1 MPGRSPALTFHLI
14 PHTHWD
20 REWYLT
26 RAAFQARLVPVLDE
40 VIAQLERDPEARFV
54 LDGQTALLED
64 YLAVRP
70 GQEGRIAALVQRGAL
85 EVGPWY
91 ILSDLLVPAAV
102 SLRRNLELGAGDAA
116 RFGKRLEVLY
126 SPDAFGHPAEL
137 PALAAEFGLRR
148 AVVRRGLGRP
158 EGVDRDLFRWE
169 APGGKSLLVYHLPAG
184 GYDLAIGLG
193 GSEELETRWAAVR
206 REVTGRAVTTQIAV
220 SLGADHH
227 AMVRDL
233 AGLRARLQALEQGHE
248 VRISG
253 LTEYFAAVE
262 KLRPHPPVLRGELR
276 RSDGHAWV
284 LQGVHSARSRVK
296 RRHACAE
303 LMLSRIA
310 EPLSRLSAER
320 GGVDRGGLVQLAWKT
335 LLQCQ
340 FHDTLAGTTSDAVQR
355 EQLVR
360 LDTVDTLAAEI
371 AAASLAE
378 LAGHDPDLARE
389 HPAEHPPRLV
399 LWNPSSRTRSGLMTA
414 EVTFF
419 RKDVPVGPPPLPAP
433 RIGAGYR
440 PFVLQAADGAMIP
453 VQVLAT
459 RAGESR
465 STGIRHYPD
474 QDEVDRVWIAF
485 RAPAVAALG
494 IRSLS
499 PRAGEHPLEEAG
511 VTVEHGQL
519 ANGLVSVRVSRSGI
533 LALED
538 LRNGERYAELCDLE
552 DESDRGDCYT
562 FSRSPGRSV
571 RGGRALSQTTL
582 CAGPLI
588 GAIETRWSMRS
599 AGEGEIGVRQL
610 VVLEAGSP
618 VVKIR
623 LDLDNGAADH
633 RLRARFPVG
642 AGSESIAG
650 TAFGTV
656 RRPVPG
662 PSDGSDET
670 EWPVPTAP
678 AHRYVAAGTRER
690 GLAVLS
696 PGFFEYE
703 WSDAKAIS
711 ITLLRAVGELSRN
724 DLPERPG
731 HAAWPT
737 STPDA
742 EEPGR
747 HTIHLA
753 VAPLTDAE
761 GLERMWEECWLPIQA
776 MFV

>member
-1 MPGRSPALTFHLI
+1 MPGRAPALTFHLI

-40 VIAQLERDPEARFV
+40 VLAQLEQDPEARFV

-70 GQEGRIAALVQRGAL
+70 EQEGRLAALVQRGAL
-85 EVGPWY
+85 EIGPWY
-91 ILSDLLVPAAV
+91 ILSDLLIPAAV
-102 SLRRNLELGAGDAA
+102 SLRRNLELGAGDAG
-116 RFGKRLEVLY
+116 RFGKRLDVLY

-137 PALAAEFGLRR
+137 PALAAEFNIRR

-158 EGVDRDLFRWE
+158 DGADHDLFRWE
-169 APGGKSLLVYHLPAG
+169 GPGGKNLLLYHLPAG
-184 GYDLAIGLG
+184 GYDLAIGLA
-193 GSEELETRWAAVR
+193 GSEELEPLWAAVR

-220 SLGADHH
+220 YLGADHH
-227 AMVRDL
+227 AMARDL
-233 AGLRARLQALEQGHE
+233 SGLRARLQALEPGHE
-248 VRISG
+248 IRVSG

-262 KLRPHPPVLRGELR
+262 KLRPHPPAFRGELR
-276 RSDGHAWV
+276 QCEGHTWV
-284 LQGVHSARSRVK
+284 LQGVHSARSRIK
-296 RRHACAE
+296 RRHSRAE
-303 LMLSRIA
+303 WLLSRIA

-320 GGVDRGGLVQLAWKT
+320 GGTDRGGLVRLAWKT

-360 LDTVDTLAAEI
+360 LDTVDTLATEI
-371 AAASLAE
+371 AAGSLSE

-389 HPAEHPPRLV
+389 HPAEHPARLI

-419 RKDVPVGPPPLPAP
+419 RKDVPVGPPPVPVA
-433 RIGAGYR
+433 RIGGGYR
-440 PFVLQAADGAMIP
+440 PFVLQAGDGGMIP
-453 VQVLAT
+453 VQVLTT

-465 STGIRHYPD
+465 STGMRHYPD

-494 IRSLS
+494 LRSLS
-499 PRAGEHPLEEAG
+499 PRAGEQPLEESG

-519 ANGLVSVRVSRSGI
+519 ANGLVSVRVSRSGV

-538 LRNGERYAELCDLE
+538 HRTGERYSELCDLE
-552 DESDRGDCYT
+552 DEADRGDLYT
-562 FSRSPGRSV
+562 FSRGPGRSV
-571 RGGRALSQTTL
+571 RGGRALSQAIV

-599 AGEGEIGVRQL
+599 AGEGEIGLRQL

-618 VVKIR
+618 VVKVR

-642 AGSESIAG
+642 TGQESIAG
-650 TAFGTV
+650 TAFGMV

-662 PSDGSDET
+662 LANGADEM
-670 EWPVPTAP
+670 EWQVPTAP
-678 AHRYVAAGTRER
+678 AHRYVAAGSRER

-696 PGFFEYE
+696 PDFFEYE
-703 WSDAKAIS
+703 WSDGKAIS
-711 ITLLRAVGELSRN
+711 VTLLRAVGELSRN

-737 STPDA
+737 PTPEA
-742 EEPGR
+742 QEPGR

-753 VAPLTDAE
+753 IAPLGEVE
-761 GLERMWEECWLPIQA
+761 GLERMWEECFLPIQA

>member
-70 GQEGRIAALVQRGAL
+70 GQEGHLAALVDRGAL
-85 EVGPWY
+85 EIGPWY
-91 ILSDLLVPAAV
+91 ILSDLLIPAAV

-137 PALAAEFGLRR
+137 PALAAEFNLRR

-158 EGVDRDLFRWE
+158 GGEDRDLFRWE
-169 APGGKSLLVYHLPAG
+169 GPGGKNLLVYHLPAG
-184 GYDLAIGLG
+184 GYDLAIGLA
-193 GSEELETRWAAVR
+193 GSDELEARWAAVR
-206 REVTGRAVTTQIAV
+206 QEVTGRAVTTQIAV
-220 SLGADHH
+220 YLGADHH

-253 LTEYFAAVE
+253 LTEYFAALE

-276 RSDGHAWV
+276 QSDGHTWV
-284 LQGVHSARSRVK
+284 LQGVHSARARIK
-296 RRHACAE
+296 RRHSRAE
-303 LMLSRIA
+303 WMLSRIA

-320 GGVDRGGLVQLAWKT
+320 GGVDRAGLVQLAWKT

-360 LDTVDTLAAEI
+360 LDTVDTLAAEV
-371 AAASLAE
+371 AATSLSE
-378 LAGHDPDLARE
+378 LTGHDPDLARE
-389 HPAEHPPRLV
+389 RPAEHPPRLV

-419 RKDVPVGPPPLPAP
+419 RKDVPIGPPPLPAP
-433 RIGAGYR
+433 RIGGGYR
-440 PFVLQAADGAMIP
+440 PFVLQAGDGGMIP

-465 STGIRHYPD
+465 SAGMRHYPD

-494 IRSLS
+494 LRSLS
-499 PRAGEHPLEEAG
+499 PRAGEQLVEESG
-511 VTVEHGQL
+511 VAVEHGQL

-538 LRNGERYAELCDLE
+538 HRTGERYTELCDLE
-552 DESDRGDCYT
+552 DEADRGDLYT
-562 FSRSPGRSV
+562 FSRGPGRSV
-571 RGGRALSQTTL
+571 RGGRTMSQTIV

-618 VVKIR
+618 VVKVR
-623 LDLDNGAADH
+623 LDLDNGAVDH

-642 AGSESIAG
+642 AGEESIAG

-656 RRPVPG
+656 RRPVPA
-662 PSDGSDET
+662 PADGAAEV
-670 EWPVPTAP
+670 EWQVPTAP
-678 AHRYVAAGTRER
+678 AHRYVAAGTRAR

-696 PGFFEYE
+696 PDFFEYE
-703 WSDAKAIS
+703 WSHAKAVS
-711 ITLLRAVGELSRN
+711 VTLLRAVGELSRN

-737 STPDA
+737 ATPDA
-742 EEPGR
+742 QEPGR
-747 HTIHLA
+747 HTVLLA
-753 VAPLTDAE
+753 VAPLTDIE
-761 GLERMWEECWLPIQA
+761 GLERMWEECYLPIQA

>member
-1 MPGRSPALTFHLI
+1 
-14 PHTHWD
+14 
-20 REWYLT
+20 
-26 RAAFQARLVPVLDE
+26 
-40 VIAQLERDPEARFV
+40 
-54 LDGQTALLED
+54 
-64 YLAVRP
+64 
-70 GQEGRIAALVQRGAL
+70 
-85 EVGPWY
+85 
-91 ILSDLLVPAAV
+91 
-102 SLRRNLELGAGDAA
+102 
-116 RFGKRLEVLY
+116 
-126 SPDAFGHPAEL
+126 
-137 PALAAEFGLRR
+137 
-148 AVVRRGLGRP
+148 
-158 EGVDRDLFRWE
+158 
-169 APGGKSLLVYHLPAG
+169 
-184 GYDLAIGLG
+184 
-193 GSEELETRWAAVR
+193 
-206 REVTGRAVTTQIAV
+206 
-220 SLGADHH
+220 
-227 AMVRDL
+227 MVRDL
-233 AGLRARLQALEQGHE
+233 AGLRARIQALEPGHE

-262 KLRPHPPVLRGELR
+262 KLRPHPPSLRGELR
-276 RSDGHAWV
+276 QGDGHAWV
-284 LQGVHSARSRVK
+284 LQGVHSARSRIK
-296 RRHACAE
+296 RRHSRAE

-320 GGVDRGGLVQLAWKT
+320 GGVDRSGLVRLAWKT
-335 LLQCQ
+335 LIQCQ

-371 AAASLAE
+371 AAASLSE

-419 RKDVPVGPPPLPAP
+419 RKDVPVGPLPGPAP
-433 RIGAGYR
+433 RTGSGYR
-440 PFVLQAADGAMIP
+440 PFAMQAADGGMIP

-459 RAGESR
+459 RPGESR
-465 STGIRHYPD
+465 SGGMRHYPD

-494 IRSLS
+494 LRSLS
-499 PRAGEHPLEEAG
+499 PRAGERPVEEPG
-511 VTVEHGQL
+511 VVAEHGQL
-519 ANGLVSVRVSRSGI
+519 ANGLLSVRVSRSGI

-538 LRNGERYAELCDLE
+538 HRSGERYTELCDLE
-552 DESDRGDCYT
+552 DEADRGDLYT
-562 FSRSPGRSV
+562 FSRGAGRSV
-571 RGGRALSQTTL
+571 RGGRALSQTIV
-582 CAGPLI
+582 CGGPLI

-642 AGSESIAG
+642 AGQESIAG
-650 TAFGTV
+650 TALGMA
-656 RRPVPG
+656 RRPVPRAA
-662 PSDGSDET
+662 DGTDEM

-678 AHRYVAAGTRER
+678 AHRYVAAGSKER

-696 PGFFEYE
+696 PDFFEYE

-711 ITLLRAVGELSRN
+711 VTLLRAVGELSRS

-737 STPDA
+737 PTPDA

-753 VAPLTDAE
+753 VAPLQDVE
-761 GLERMWEECWLPIQA
+761 GLEKMWEECWLPIQA

>member
-1 MPGRSPALTFHLI
+1 MTGRSPALTFHLI

-26 RAAFQARLVPVLDE
+26 RAAFQARLLPVLDE

-91 ILSDLLVPAAV
+91 ILSDLLVPSAV
-102 SLRRNLELGAGDAA
+102 SLRRNLELGGGDAA

-137 PALAAEFGLRR
+137 PALAAEFSIRR

-158 EGVDRDLFRWE
+158 GGADHDLYRWE
-169 APGGKSLLVYHLPAG
+169 APGGKNLLVYHLPAG
-184 GYDLAIGLG
+184 GYDLAIGLAA
-193 GSEELETRWAAVR
+193 SDELETRWEAVR

-220 SLGADHH
+220 FLGADHH

-262 KLRPHPPVLRGELR
+262 KLRPHPPGLRGELR
-276 RSDGHAWV
+276 QSDGHTWV
-284 LQGVHSARSRVK
+284 LQGVHSTRSRIK
-296 RRHACAE
+296 RRHSRAE

-310 EPLSRLSAER
+310 EPLSRLAADRS
-320 GGVDRGGLVQLAWKT
+320 GIDRGGLVQLAWKT

-371 AAASLAE
+371 AAASLSE
-378 LAGHDPDLARE
+378 LAGYDPDLARE
-389 HPAEHPPRLV
+389 RPADHPPRLV

-419 RKDVPVGPPPLPAP
+419 RKDVPVGPPPVPVP
-433 RIGAGYR
+433 RVGGGYR
-440 PFVLQAADGAMIP
+440 PFVLQAADGGMIP

-494 IRSLS
+494 TRSLS
-499 PRAGEHPLEEAG
+499 PRAGEHSLEESG

-538 LRNGERYAELCDLE
+538 LRNGERYTELCDLE
-552 DESDRGDCYT
+552 DEADRGDCYT
-562 FSRSPGRSV
+562 FSRGPGRSV
-571 RGGRALSQTTL
+571 RGGRALSQTTV

-610 VVLEAGSP
+610 IVLEAGSP

-623 LDLDNGAADH
+623 LDLDNGATDH

-642 AGSESIAG
+642 AGQESLAG
-650 TAFGTV
+650 TAFGAV

-662 PSDGSDET
+662 PPEGADET

-678 AHRYVAAGTRER
+678 AHRYAAAGTRER

-703 WSDAKAIS
+703 WSDAKALS
-711 ITLLRAVGELSRN
+711 VTLLRAVGELSRN

-737 STPDA
+737 PTPDA

-753 VAPLTDAE
+753 VAPLTDVE
-761 GLERMWEECWLPIQA
+761 GLERVWEECFLPIQA

>member
-1 MPGRSPALTFHLI
+1 
-14 PHTHWD
+14 
-20 REWYLT
+20 
-26 RAAFQARLVPVLDE
+26 
-40 VIAQLERDPEARFV
+40 
-54 LDGQTALLED
+54 
-64 YLAVRP
+64 
-70 GQEGRIAALVQRGAL
+70 
-85 EVGPWY
+85 
-91 ILSDLLVPAAV
+91 
-102 SLRRNLELGAGDAA
+102 
-116 RFGKRLEVLY
+116 
-126 SPDAFGHPAEL
+126 
-137 PALAAEFGLRR
+137 
-148 AVVRRGLGRP
+148 
-158 EGVDRDLFRWE
+158 
-169 APGGKSLLVYHLPAG
+169 
-184 GYDLAIGLG
+184 
-193 GSEELETRWAAVR
+193 
-206 REVTGRAVTTQIAV
+206 
-220 SLGADHH
+220 
-227 AMVRDL
+227 
-233 AGLRARLQALEQGHE
+233 
-248 VRISG
+248 
-253 LTEYFAAVE
+253 
-262 KLRPHPPVLRGELR
+262 
-276 RSDGHAWV
+276 
-284 LQGVHSARSRVK
+284 
-296 RRHACAE
+296 
-303 LMLSRIA
+303 
-310 EPLSRLSAER
+310 
-320 GGVDRGGLVQLAWKT
+320 
-335 LLQCQ
+335 
-340 FHDTLAGTTSDAVQR
+340 
-355 EQLVR
+355 
-360 LDTVDTLAAEI
+360 
-371 AAASLAE
+371 
-378 LAGHDPDLARE
+378 
-389 HPAEHPPRLV
+389 

-419 RKDVPVGPPPLPAP
+419 RKDVPVGPPPLAVA
-433 RIGAGYR
+433 RIGGGYR
-440 PFVLQAADGAMIP
+440 PFVLQAADGATIP

-494 IRSLS
+494 TRSLS
-499 PRAGEHPLEEAG
+499 PRAGEHPLDESG

-538 LRNGERYAELCDLE
+538 LRNGERYTELCDLE
-552 DESDRGDCYT
+552 DEADRGDCYT
-562 FSRSPGRSV
+562 FSRGPGRSV
-571 RGGRALSQTTL
+571 RGGRALSQTTV

-623 LDLDNGAADH
+623 LDLDNDAADH

-642 AGSESIAG
+642 AGQESIAG

-662 PSDGSDET
+662 PSDGPDES

-678 AHRYVAAGTRER
+678 AHRYAAAGSRER

-703 WSDAKAIS
+703 WSDAKALS
-711 ITLLRAVGELSRN
+711 VTLLRAVGELSRN

-737 STPDA
+737 PTPDA

-753 VAPLTDAE
+753 VAPLTDLE
-761 GLERMWEECWLPIQA
+761 GLERLWEECFLPIQA